1 MIITLKDGSKREVQE
16 GISVIDLA
24 KEISE
29 GLARVAT
36 AGRVDGKVVDLRYNL
51 NKDCNVEILTFDD
64 EDGKKAYWHTTSHIM
79 AQAIKRLYKDVK
91 LAIGPAIDGGF
102 YYDFDTEYRFSEAD
116 FEKVEAEMKKII
128 KEDLPIERFELP
140 RSEAIKLMKDAG
152 EDYKVELI
160 EDLPEDE
167 VLSFYKQ
174 GEFTDLCAGPHL
186 MSTGKVKC
194 AKLLSTSGAYWRGD
208 EKNKMLQR
216 IYAISFPK
224 ASLLE
229 EHLAKLEE
237 AKQRI
242 ANGEKYV
249 VRQTIPSTGITSF
262 EDEVYGHIEVE
273 NAGLAEG
280 VLLKSDGYPTYN
292 FANIVD
298 DHLMNITHVV
308 RGNEYLSS
316 TPKYNLIYQAF
327 GWDVPSYIHCPPVM
341 KDEKHKL
348 SKRNGDASY
357 QDLINKGFLNE
368 AILNYIALLGLSPEG
383 EQEIFSLDELIEA
396 FDVKRISKSGAIFD
410 MNKLKWINSQYIK
423 KLDTKQLTE
432 LCLPFLQE
440 AYDLSDKSE
449 ALIEKLVEVHRDH
462 ISCGEEIVEQVK
474 LFFEDEIHL
483 EEEAIEFMKDEA
495 IPNTLAVFK
504 SKVAELAEED
514 FKQDQIFA
522 CIKATQ
528 KEAKARGKML
538 YMPLRIAT
546 TGIMHGPDLAASME
560 LLGKEKVLKR
570 LG

>member
-1 MIITLKDGSKREVQE
+1 MKYAKQLVEKGEAYYCFCDKERLESLHTMIGD
-16 GISVIDLA
+16 
-24 KEISE
+24 KEISIYDKHCL
-29 GLARVAT
+29 GLS
-36 AGRVDGKVVDLRYNL
+36 K
-51 NKDCNVEILTFDD
+51 E
-64 EDGKKAYWHTTSHIM
+64 E
-79 AQAIKRLYKDVK
+79 
-91 LAIGPAIDGGF
+91 
-102 YYDFDTEYRFSEAD
+102 
-116 FEKVEAEMKKII
+116 VEANLAAGKPFVIRQNNPRTGTTTFHDEIYGDI
-128 KEDLPIERFELP
+128 TVNNEELDDM
-140 RSEAIKLMKDAG
+140 I
-152 EDYKVELI
+152 LI
-160 EDLPEDE
+160 
-167 VLSFYKQ
+167 
-174 GEFTDLCAGPHL
+174 
-186 MSTGKVKC
+186 
-194 AKLLSTSGAYWRGD
+194 
-208 EKNKMLQR
+208 
-216 IYAISFPK
+216 
-224 ASLLE
+224 
-229 EHLAKLEE
+229 
-237 AKQRI
+237 
-242 ANGEKYV
+242 
-249 VRQTIPSTGITSF
+249 
-262 EDEVYGHIEVE
+262 
-273 NAGLAEG
+273 
-280 VLLKSDGYPTYN
+280 KSDGFPTYN
-292 FANIVD
+292 FANVVD
-298 DHLMNITHVV
+298 DHLMGITHVV

-368 AILNYIALLGLSPEG
+368 AILNYIALLGWSPEG

-410 MNKLKWINSQYIK
+410 INKLKWINSQYIK
-423 KLDTKQLTE
+423 KLDTKQLTK

-449 ALIEKLVEVHRDH
+449 EWIEKLVEVHRDH

-483 EEEAIEFMKDEA
+483 EEEAVEFMKDEA

-504 SKVAELAEED
+504 SKVEELAEEN

-560 LLGKEKVLKR
+560 LLGKDKVLKR